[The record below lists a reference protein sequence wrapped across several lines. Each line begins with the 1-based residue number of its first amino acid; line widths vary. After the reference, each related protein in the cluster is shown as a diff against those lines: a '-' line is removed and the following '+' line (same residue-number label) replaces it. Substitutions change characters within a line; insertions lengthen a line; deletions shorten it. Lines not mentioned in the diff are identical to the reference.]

1 MAATSHESDSHPA
14 FLEKQCLGFLQAL
27 VTEKI
32 GFKFHI
38 SSGDFAC
45 SLDFNG
51 ADPPTQTRSSTVKV
65 KRKSPSTRKRNADRR
80 RLFLENKKRTGPISV
95 DTEQAR
101 SAAASFAK
109 ARESQLD
116 KVLEAE
122 VKEKEEVAGNKLV
135 PETVDIATENPESPL
150 DLNPRPIHF
159 QQGNS
164 GGSAESLD
172 TSSDPSRDEIVEVT
186 EFMQFKP
193 HPRPL
198 QRARARYEARTGNT
212 PWEKRHIGA
221 DHHPSDL
228 SQGSQVVQAQEGRS
242 LHRLGA
248 YRDEPSDQ
256 LSQMPWVIPDCP
268 TSEVSYIGHGLL
280 AHSEAHKRDQ
290 RKSSYKYGDY
300 PVSSMNDQMCEDL
313 VLLQTCLDRR
323 VIGAKSQQLV

>member
-14 FLEKQCLGFLQAL
+14 FLEKLCLGFLQAL

-38 SSGDFAC
+38 SSGDFVC

-51 ADPPTQTRSSTVKV
+51 AGSPTQTRSPTVKV

-80 RLFLENKKRTGPISV
+80 RLFLENKKRNGPIPV
-95 DTEQAR
+95 DTDQVR
-101 SAAASFAK
+101 SAAASPAQVK

-116 KVLEAE
+116 KVPEAE
-122 VKEKEEVAGNKLV
+122 EREGRKRTGDRLAWINGQPALV
-135 PETVDIATENPESPL
+135 PVTVDIASVYPEASL
-150 DLNPRPIHF
+150 DLNPWPIHL
-159 QQGNS
+159 QQENS

-186 EFMQFKP
+186 ESMQFNR

-221 DHHPSDL
+221 DHHHSDL
-228 SQGSQVVQAQEGRS
+228 SQGSQVVQAQDPDPSSSECLPHVPVVERWEHRCDRCNNKLTDSDWSRFRSEGWDVETVRHLREVQRPLRLRCSPCIDSVARALTRS
-242 LHRLGA
+242 NRPHEFR
-248 YRDEPSDQ
+248 
-256 LSQMPWVIPDCP
+256 
-268 TSEVSYIGHGLL
+268 
-280 AHSEAHKRDQ
+280 
-290 RKSSYKYGDY
+290 
-300 PVSSMNDQMCEDL
+300 
-313 VLLQTCLDRR
+313 
-323 VIGAKSQQLV
+323 

>member
-1 MAATSHESDSHPA
+1 MAATSHECDSHPS

-38 SSGDFAC
+38 SSGDFVC

-51 ADPPTQTRSSTVKV
+51 TDSPTQTRSSTVKV

-109 ARESQLD
+109 VKARESQLD

-159 QQGNS
+159 QQENS

-186 EFMQFKP
+186 EFMQSNL

-221 DHHPSDL
+221 DHHHSDL
-228 SQGSQVVQAQEGRS
+228 SQGSQVVQAQDPDPSSSECLPHVPVVERWEHRCDRCNNKITDTDWSRFRSEGWDVETVRHLREVQRPLRLRCSPCIDSVARALTRS
-242 LHRLGA
+242 NRPHEFR
-248 YRDEPSDQ
+248 
-256 LSQMPWVIPDCP
+256 
-268 TSEVSYIGHGLL
+268 
-280 AHSEAHKRDQ
+280 
-290 RKSSYKYGDY
+290 
-300 PVSSMNDQMCEDL
+300 
-313 VLLQTCLDRR
+313 
-323 VIGAKSQQLV
+323 

>member
-1 MAATSHESDSHPA
+1 MAATSHECDSHPS
-14 FLEKQCLGFLQAL
+14 FLEKLCLGFLQAL

-38 SSGDFAC
+38 SSGDFVC

-51 ADPPTQTRSSTVKV
+51 ADSPTQTRSSTVKV

-101 SAAASFAK
+101 SAAASFAKVK

-186 EFMQFKP
+186 EFMQSKP

-198 QRARARYEARTGNT
+198 QRARARYKERTGNT

-228 SQGSQVVQAQEGRS
+228 SQGSQAVQAQEGRS
-242 LHRLGA
+242 PHRLGA
-248 YRDEPSDQ
+248 YRDEPPDQ
-256 LSQMPWVIPDCP
+256 PRSLECLPHVPGVKRWKWPGEQCFVCDEVPADDDWYQHDWEDIAICKPCIDKTEKGRRFLQFCISKFGARQNSQ
-268 TSEVSYIGHGLL
+268 
-280 AHSEAHKRDQ
+280 
-290 RKSSYKYGDY
+290 
-300 PVSSMNDQMCEDL
+300 
-313 VLLQTCLDRR
+313 
-323 VIGAKSQQLV
+323 

>member
-1 MAATSHESDSHPA
+1 MAATSHECDSHPS

-51 ADPPTQTRSSTVKV
+51 ADSPTQTRSSTVKV

-109 ARESQLD
+109 VKARESQLD

-135 PETVDIATENPESPL
+135 PETVDIDTENPESPL
-150 DLNPRPIHF
+150 DLNPMPIHF
-159 QQGNS
+159 QQEIS

-186 EFMQFKP
+186 ESMQFNR

-221 DHHPSDL
+221 DHHHSDL
-228 SQGSQVVQAQEGRS
+228 SQRSQVVQAQDPDPSSSECLPHVPAVERWKHPGEACFVGDEVPADDDR
-242 LHRLGA
+242 
-248 YRDEPSDQ
+248 YREWYRQ
-256 LSQMPWVIPDCP
+256 YAV
-268 TSEVSYIGHGLL
+268 
-280 AHSEAHKRDQ
+280 
-290 RKSSYKYGDY
+290 
-300 PVSSMNDQMCEDL
+300 
-313 VLLQTCLDRR
+313 
-323 VIGAKSQQLV
+323 

>member
-1 MAATSHESDSHPA
+1 M
-14 FLEKQCLGFLQAL
+14 
-27 VTEKI
+27 
-32 GFKFHI
+32 
-38 SSGDFAC
+38 
-45 SLDFNG
+45 
-51 ADPPTQTRSSTVKV
+51 KV

-101 SAAASFAK
+101 SAAASFAKVK

-159 QQGNS
+159 QQENS

-186 EFMQFKP
+186 EFNQVKT

-198 QRARARYEARTGNT
+198 QRARARFKARTGNT
-212 PWEKRHIGA
+212 PWENRHIGA
-221 DHHPSDL
+221 DHHLSDL
-228 SQGSQVVQAQEGRS
+228 SQGTQEQWEQQRVYHKCDRCNNQLTDTDWSKLKSEGWVFGIVKHCSPCIDSMAR
-242 LHRLGA
+242 A
-248 YRDEPSDQ
+248 PDQ
-256 LSQMPWVIPDCP
+256 STRPHELTDV
-268 TSEVSYIGHGLL
+268 E
-280 AHSEAHKRDQ
+280 
-290 RKSSYKYGDY
+290 
-300 PVSSMNDQMCEDL
+300 
-313 VLLQTCLDRR
+313 
-323 VIGAKSQQLV
+323 

>member
-1 MAATSHESDSHPA
+1 MAATSHECDSHPS

-38 SSGDFAC
+38 SSGDFVC

-51 ADPPTQTRSSTVKV
+51 ADSPTQTRSSTVKV

-109 ARESQLD
+109 VKARESQLD

-122 VKEKEEVAGNKLV
+122 VKEGEEVAGNKLV

-159 QQGNS
+159 QQENS

-186 EFMQFKP
+186 EFNQVKT

-212 PWEKRHIGA
+212 PWEKRYIGA

-228 SQGSQVVQAQEGRS
+228 SQGSQVVQAQDPDPSSSECLPHVPAVERWEHRCDRCNNKLTDSDWSRFRSEGWDVETVRHLREVQRPLRLRCSPCIDSVARALARS
-242 LHRLGA
+242 TRPHEFR
-248 YRDEPSDQ
+248 
-256 LSQMPWVIPDCP
+256 
-268 TSEVSYIGHGLL
+268 
-280 AHSEAHKRDQ
+280 
-290 RKSSYKYGDY
+290 
-300 PVSSMNDQMCEDL
+300 
-313 VLLQTCLDRR
+313 
-323 VIGAKSQQLV
+323 

>member
-1 MAATSHESDSHPA
+1 MAATSHECDSHPS

-38 SSGDFAC
+38 SSGDFVC

-51 ADPPTQTRSSTVKV
+51 ADSPTQTRSSTVKV

-109 ARESQLD
+109 VKARESQLD
-116 KVLEAE
+116 KVLETE
-122 VKEKEEVAGNKLV
+122 VKEGEEVAGNKLV

-150 DLNPRPIHF
+150 DLNPLPIHL
-159 QQGNS
+159 QQENS

-186 EFMQFKP
+186 EFMQFTP

-221 DHHPSDL
+221 DHHHSDL
-228 SQGSQVVQAQEGRS
+228 SQGSQVVQAQDPDPSSSECLPHVPAVERWEHRCDRCNNKLTDSDWSRFRSEGWDVETVRHLREVQRPLRLRCSPCIDSVARALARS
-242 LHRLGA
+242 NRPHEFR
-248 YRDEPSDQ
+248 
-256 LSQMPWVIPDCP
+256 
-268 TSEVSYIGHGLL
+268 
-280 AHSEAHKRDQ
+280 
-290 RKSSYKYGDY
+290 
-300 PVSSMNDQMCEDL
+300 
-313 VLLQTCLDRR
+313 
-323 VIGAKSQQLV
+323 

>member
-1 MAATSHESDSHPA
+1 MAATSHECDSHPS

-38 SSGDFAC
+38 SSGDFVC

-51 ADPPTQTRSSTVKV
+51 ADSPTQTRSSTVKV

-116 KVLEAE
+116 KVLETE
-122 VKEKEEVAGNKLV
+122 VEEKEEVVGNKLV
-135 PETVDIATENPESPL
+135 PETVDIASETPESPL
-150 DLNPRPIHF
+150 DLNPLPIHF
-159 QQGNS
+159 QHENS

-186 EFMQFKP
+186 EFMQSNL

-212 PWEKRHIGA
+212 PWEKRHTGA
-221 DHHPSDL
+221 DHHHSDL
-228 SQGSQVVQAQEGRS
+228 SQGSQVVQPRT
-242 LHRLGA
+242 LTPVH
-248 YRDEPSDQ
+248 
-256 LSQMPWVIPDCP
+256 LSACP
-268 TSEVSYIGHGLL
+268 TC
-280 AHSEAHKRDQ
+280 Q
-290 RKSSYKYGDY
+290 WSSGGNID
-300 PVSSMNDQMCEDL
+300 
-313 VLLQTCLDRR
+313 
-323 VIGAKSQQLV
+323 VIGATTK

>member
-1 MAATSHESDSHPA
+1 M
-14 FLEKQCLGFLQAL
+14 
-27 VTEKI
+27 
-32 GFKFHI
+32 
-38 SSGDFAC
+38 
-45 SLDFNG
+45 
-51 ADPPTQTRSSTVKV
+51 KV

-101 SAAASFAK
+101 SAAASFAKVK

-186 EFMQFKP
+186 EFMQFKT

-221 DHHPSDL
+221 DHHHSDL
-228 SQGSQVVQAQEGRS
+228 SQRSQVVQAQDPDPSSSEC
-242 LHRLGA
+242 LPH
-248 YRDEPSDQ
+248 EP
-256 LSQMPWVIPDCP
+256 
-268 TSEVSYIGHGLL
+268 EVKQW
-280 AHSEAHKRDQ
+280 EWPEWNKWE
-290 RKSSYKYGDY
+290 
-300 PVSSMNDQMCEDL
+300 V
-313 VLLQTCLDRR
+313 
-323 VIGAKSQQLV
+323 

>member
-1 MAATSHESDSHPA
+1 MAATSHECDSHPS

-38 SSGDFAC
+38 SSGDFVC

-51 ADPPTQTRSSTVKV
+51 ADSPTQTRSSTVKV

-95 DTEQAR
+95 DTDQAR
-101 SAAASFAK
+101 SAAASFAKVK

-150 DLNPRPIHF
+150 DLNPLPIHF
-159 QQGNS
+159 QQENS

-186 EFMQFKP
+186 EFMQSNL

-242 LHRLGA
+242 PHRLGA
-248 YRDEPSDQ
+248 Y
-256 LSQMPWVIPDCP
+256 
-268 TSEVSYIGHGLL
+268 
-280 AHSEAHKRDQ
+280 
-290 RKSSYKYGDY
+290 
-300 PVSSMNDQMCEDL
+300 
-313 VLLQTCLDRR
+313 
-323 VIGAKSQQLV
+323 